1 MAFIRPRSP
10 FMVLRIGQ
18 ILRIK
23 SGDMLI
29 YIIGSIQESG
39 KNRKQSHCLT
49 IILIETLAKNALASA
64 KKVLKLAYVEAEDTA
79 ACRVSVT
86 RSHTFQ

>member
-39 KNRKQSHCLT
+39 KNRK
-49 IILIETLAKNALASA
+49 
-64 KKVLKLAYVEAEDTA
+64 
-79 ACRVSVT
+79 
-86 RSHTFQ
+86 